1 MTGRGKGRYL
11 VLCCLAVWSLLP
23 LVVMGLVSMSG
34 GWHFPSLTGSSP
46 SLRSWIS
53 LWETGGR
60 LMGALFVSVGL
71 GLCTGLLAASS
82 GLALGRALSGLK
94 GWARAV
100 GAGCAFLPVA
110 APPVALGLGLQYTFL
125 RVGLGGTALGV
136 LLAHLIPAVGY
147 TSLYFL
153 SVFSAFDKEIENE
166 ARRLGAGRLQT
177 QLLVTL
183 PLLRRPFMEAFILG
197 FLVSWAQ
204 VPLTL
209 LVGQGSIRTLTVEV
223 LSWMRA
229 GQDPLAAAGALGLTI
244 PPLLLMALITLAVRR
259 AEVVAP

>member
-1 MTGRGKGRYL
+1 M
-11 VLCCLAVWSLLP
+11 
-23 LVVMGLVSMSG
+23 
-34 GWHFPSLTGSSP
+34 
-46 SLRSWIS
+46 S

-60 LMGALFVSVGL
+60 LMGALVVSVGL
-71 GLCTGLLAASS
+71 GLGTGILAAGS

-100 GAGCAFLPVA
+100 GAGSAFLPVA
-110 APPVALGLGLQYTFL
+110 APPVALGIGLQYTFL
-125 RVGLGGTALGV
+125 RLGLGGTTQGV

-166 ARRLGAGRLQT
+166 ARRLGAGPFKT
-177 QLLVTL
+177 QAFVTL
-183 PLLRRPFMEAFILG
+183 PLLRRPFMEAFVLG

-209 LVGQGSIRTLTVEV
+209 LVGQGRIRTLTVEV
-223 LSWMRA
+223 LAWVRA
-229 GQDPLAAAGALGLTI
+229 GQDPLAAAGALGLTL
-244 PPLLLMALITLAVRR
+244 PPLLLMAFIALAVRR